1 MSSKN
6 DSHKIKTRTDQFDV
20 VESIVLQLKEAI
32 DQIDSNF
39 RKAKDLILELARTL
53 DESEQCERSQ
63 ISRKIKETLK
73 DKINE
78 GKITGKWIH
87 ECLHSEYK
95 RQYDKRELSSLSK
108 NSMSRNS
115 TEQEKAMQIGIAGQ
129 NVNGES
135 SPFEDSS
142 GKTENEVG
150 VNTKANKPNISPA
163 QQSNSRDQSPTDCP
177 RCKKLEALLRASPIG
192 PADQVSY
199 DGDRTYRI
207 SKDKYDL
214 LITAIKSSREFCSV
228 TFDKNG
234 VLIHVHSDKASA
246 GN

>member
-1 MSSKN
+1 MSSE
-6 DSHKIKTRTDQFDV
+6 HKVKGEAQV
-20 VESIVLQLKEAI
+20 VKSIIAELRQAI

-63 ISRKIKETLK
+63 ICRKIKEILK

-78 GKITGKWIH
+78 GKITAKWIH
-87 ECLHSEYK
+87 ECLPGEYK
-95 RQYDKRELSSLSK
+95 REYDKRELSSLSK
-108 NSMSRNS
+108 NNSMIRNS
-115 TEQEKAMQIGIAGQ
+115 TEQDKVMQIGIAGQ
-129 NVNGES
+129 SVIGES
-135 SPFEDSS
+135 SSSVDGS
-142 GKTENEVG
+142 GKTENGVG
-150 VNTKANKPNISPA
+150 LDTEANKPNITPG
-163 QQSNSRDQSPTDCP
+163 QQSYLRDQSPTDCP
-177 RCKKLEALLRASPIG
+177 RSKELEEALLKASPIV

-207 SKDKYDL
+207 SKDKHGL
-214 LITAIKSSREFCSV
+214 LIKAIKSSQEFCSL

-234 VLIHVHSDKASA
+234 ALIHVQSDKASD